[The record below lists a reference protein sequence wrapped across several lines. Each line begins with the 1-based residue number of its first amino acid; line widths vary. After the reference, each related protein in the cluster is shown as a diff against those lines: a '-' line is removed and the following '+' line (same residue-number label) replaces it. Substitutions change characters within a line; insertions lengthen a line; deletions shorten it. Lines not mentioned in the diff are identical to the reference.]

1 MLQYIRKK
9 ILYIKSS
16 DFIKNIATLLSGN
29 ILGYGINLV
38 LLPIISRIYTQSAL
52 GEYDLLISSANIV
65 LPILQLSLLLVIMIP
80 SDEMVAKIIC
90 RIILYFTLIGSAI
103 ICCILFFL
111 APGFYLF
118 KLNVPYAYGLILFS
132 GYLILYNLQNIYYS
146 YTNRKKLYSV
156 LFWNP
161 IIMSATNGILSIV
174 LGKCNGGSSG
184 YMIGTLASYAVA
196 VMHMKKHVHPFQC
209 EQSPVK
215 IYSVLKQYKK
225 YPLVQLPSALVSN
238 IAIQL
243 PAQFLGRMFS
253 VTILSGY
260 TMACKIL
267 SVPVSLLAVPVN
279 RVYYRTL
286 IEKLENGEN
295 AGEFA
300 FTLVKNNI
308 MMAFVPIGFLMIF
321 GDIITGF
328 FLGSEW
334 AVSGVYISILGVMY
348 LLKYCSSC
356 MSGTFVAVGRQD
368 LSLGFSVFTLL
379 LYGGCFIFAYR
390 LELGIIE
397 TMIFYAFF
405 ASLHELMNL
414 LLCMH
419 CLQFP
424 ITRYLKFVLKNILV
438 GFSIVYLFCGIRYVL
453 L

>member
-1 MLQYIRKK
+1 
-9 ILYIKSS
+9 
-16 DFIKNIATLLSGN
+16 
-29 ILGYGINLV
+29 
-38 LLPIISRIYTQSAL
+38 
-52 GEYDLLISSANIV
+52 
-65 LPILQLSLLLVIMIP
+65 
-80 SDEMVAKIIC
+80 
-90 RIILYFTLIGSAI
+90 
-103 ICCILFFL
+103 
-111 APGFYLF
+111 
-118 KLNVPYAYGLILFS
+118 
-132 GYLILYNLQNIYYS
+132 
-146 YTNRKKLYSV
+146 
-156 LFWNP
+156 
-161 IIMSATNGILSIV
+161 
-174 LGKCNGGSSG
+174 
-184 YMIGTLASYAVA
+184 MIGTLASYAVA

-424 ITRYLKFVLKNILV
+424 IIRYLKFVLKNILV